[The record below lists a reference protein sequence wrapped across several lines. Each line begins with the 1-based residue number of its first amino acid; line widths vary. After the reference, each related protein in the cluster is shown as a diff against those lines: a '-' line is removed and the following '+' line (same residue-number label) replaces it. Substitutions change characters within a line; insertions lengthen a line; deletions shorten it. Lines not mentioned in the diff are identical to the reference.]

1 MRVIGITGGVGSGKS
16 EVLRC
21 LAKIYPRTAVI
32 YADELTAAL
41 QKKGGKLY
49 EAMVELFGEAYLLP
63 DGELDRGKIAR
74 LVFGNEEELKRLN
87 DTTHP
92 IVVETI
98 VNMINEAKTKEKTD
112 FFFVEA
118 ALLIE
123 TGFDKICDE
132 LWYIYAQKKV
142 RIQRLKE
149 SRGYTDKQIA
159 DMFDRQLSEEEFRK
173 HCQVV
178 IDNSGELEE
187 SIAQIRG
194 ILEGYYRDN

>member
-1 MRVIGITGGVGSGKS
+1 
-16 EVLRC
+16 
-21 LAKIYPRTAVI
+21 
-32 YADELTAAL
+32 
-41 QKKGGKLY
+41 
-49 EAMVELFGEAYLLP
+49 
-63 DGELDRGKIAR
+63 
-74 LVFGNEEELKRLN
+74 
-87 DTTHP
+87 
-92 IVVETI
+92 
-98 VNMINEAKTKEKTD
+98 MINDAKTKGKTD

-149 SRGYTDKQIA
+149 SRGYTEKQID
-159 DMFDRQLSEEEFRK
+159 DMFDRQLSEAEFRK

-194 ILEGYYRDN
+194 ILEGYLRDN

>member
-16 EVLRC
+16 AILGYLETAYSCEVV
-21 LAKIYPRTAVI
+21 YS
-32 YADELTAAL
+32 DELTAKL
-41 QKKGGKLY
+41 QKKGERLY
-49 EAMVELFGEAYLLP
+49 EAMVGLFGEDYLLP

-74 LVFGNEEELKRLN
+74 RVFGNEEELNRLN
-87 DTTHP
+87 DTIHP

-98 VNMINEAKTKEKTD
+98 VNMINDAKTKGKTD

-149 SRGYTDKQIA
+149 SRGYTEKQIV
-159 DMFDRQLSEEEFRK
+159 DMFDRQLPEEEFRK

-194 ILEGYYRDN
+194 ILEGYLRDN

>member
-16 EVLRC
+16 AVLSYLEKNYSC
-21 LAKIYPRTAVI
+21 VVV

-41 QKKGGKLY
+41 QKKGEKLY
-49 EAMVELFGEAYLLP
+49 NAMVELFGEDHLLP
-63 DGELDRGKIAR
+63 NGELDRAKIAHR
-74 LVFGNEEELKRLN
+74 VFGNEEELKRLN
-87 DTTHP
+87 DTIHP
-92 IVVETI
+92 MVVETI
-98 VNMINEAKTKEKTD
+98 VSMINDAKTKGNAD

-149 SRGYTDKQIA
+149 SRGYTEKQIE
-159 DMFDRQLSEEEFRK
+159 DMFDRQLPEEEFRK

-194 ILEGYYRDN
+194 ILEGYLRDN

>member
-16 EVLRC
+16 AVLGYLEKTYSC
-21 LAKIYPRTAVI
+21 IVV

-49 EAMVELFGEAYLLP
+49 TAMVGLFGEEYLLP

-74 LVFGNEEELKRLN
+74 RVFGDEAELKKLN

-92 IVVETI
+92 IVVDTI
-98 VNMINEAKTKEKTD
+98 VNMINDAKTKGKTD

-149 SRGYTDKQIA
+149 SRGYTEKQID
-159 DMFDRQLSEEEFRK
+159 DMFDRQLSEEAFRK
-173 HCQVV
+173 HCQIV

-194 ILEGYYRDN
+194 ILEGYLRDN